1 MDTGDQERVEPL
13 DGDNRQPA
21 VSWQHLTRRE
31 EHLATWP
38 PGHLVIIQTTQCPH
52 TSGVRSVSDRL
63 LRTVIISSAPSPGWH
78 ETVRPSS
85 AAAEAIMVPA
95 IGPRISA
102 TWSLGL
108 AWALVAAS
116 RGGSHSSALSFIL
129 PSSAQAAS
137 SAYSRRARFWSKL
150 NIDYQHQPSTST
162 STSTSVQAADR
173 LETDESSAGVTR
185 RRHCHW

>member
-1 MDTGDQERVEPL
+1 M
-13 DGDNRQPA
+13 
-21 VSWQHLTRRE
+21 
-31 EHLATWP
+31 
-38 PGHLVIIQTTQCPH
+38 
-52 TSGVRSVSDRL
+52 SDRL
-63 LRTVIISSAPSPGWH
+63 LRTVIISSDPSPGWH

-102 TWSLGL
+102 SWSLGL

-162 STSTSVQAADR
+162 STSVQAADR
-173 LETDESSAGVTR
+173 LETDESSAGVTTDQAQTLT
-185 RRHCHW
+185 HLITAALQFYIDTKYLKVSLPVPSSC